1 MKRVLAA
8 LALLLLAAFLYVQL
22 VEIPRQ
28 VRYAGRTPIT
38 SSPTDVGLAFE
49 AFQITP
55 ADADLALE
63 GWWMPADNATA
74 TLLFLHGGTSN
85 RDSRYFLGLEFYRAL
100 VDAGIAVAAI
110 DLRNHG
116 ASGADTTGVQFGR
129 TEYRDAAA
137 LVRWAREKTPGQ
149 PLYLMGISMGG
160 ATAIHALANGV
171 QVDGLIL
178 LDPLLVTNEGLT
190 RAVWAVSGIPP
201 WLVSLAG
208 WAAHTWHGFPAPG
221 AQALDLAADL
231 TLPVLAIQDP
241 GDPVTPAKPLV
252 ALASRRD
259 NIELW

>member
-1 MKRVLAA
+1 
-8 LALLLLAAFLYVQL
+8 
-22 VEIPRQ
+22 
-28 VRYAGRTPIT
+28 
-38 SSPTDVGLAFE
+38 
-49 AFQITP
+49 
-55 ADADLALE
+55 
-63 GWWMPADNATA
+63 
-74 TLLFLHGGTSN
+74 
-85 RDSRYFLGLEFYRAL
+85 
-100 VDAGIAVAAI
+100 
-110 DLRNHG
+110 
-116 ASGADTTGVQFGR
+116 
-129 TEYRDAAA
+129 
-137 LVRWAREKTPGQ
+137 
-149 PLYLMGISMGG
+149 
-160 ATAIHALANGV
+160 TAIHALANGV

-259 NIELW
+259 NIELWLAPEIAADDPRLADKGRWGSHVAAFGLFPRQTMAQVTGFIARTTPTD